1 MVTAGTVQQFAQAAC
16 GYFARAGASSG
27 AYTLLKNALWTSFP
41 GDVVVHDLIK
51 DIKDA
56 AESVA
61 QTKIYHARHPD
72 SASAEAAFFN
82 AVDHLAEVTKK
93 LCEHVEGLRV

>member
-1 MVTAGTVQQFAQAAC
+1 MVNAGTVQQFAQAAC

-27 AYTLLKNALWTSFP
+27 TYTLLKNALWTSFP

-51 DIKDA
+51 DIRDA

-61 QTKIYHARHPD
+61 QTKIYHGRHPD
-72 SASAEAAFFN
+72 SAAAEAAFFN
-82 AVDHLAEVTKK
+82 AVDRLAKVTEQ
-93 LCEHVEGLRV
+93 LCEHIEGARV